1 MSVDR
6 MRPRLKA
13 SAFYVPVEGGVH
25 FQSGNR
31 SVLTLRGSSLHAWL
45 DRITPLLDGTHLLGE
60 LTAGLGE
67 ERKAMVVDLVG
78 ALHRHGLVKDLA
90 TDRPHGLTPA
100 EIATYAAEIAF
111 VDEFQDSAEH
121 RFERYRTS
129 RAVLVGAGLT
139 MESLVHSCLHSGL
152 RDIRA
157 FVSPEVPT
165 DLGLLD
171 EYARRGRDRDPA
183 QTITVE
189 PLPGSG
195 PAALRA
201 LASAGDVVLHV
212 SDLPSPER
220 AAQLDAAC
228 AAAGADLVQAVV
240 TGDEAWIGPVCRY
253 GEAHLRW
260 AAVWNRLTTRPL
272 PGTGPSR
279 YLSGPTASLV
289 ANHVVFMCFR
299 DRTGVAEPGPAVR
312 LELET
317 LRTGSHRVVPYAP
330 VAFSGEGVE
339 ARLRELDEGPE
350 VGDEEFAAR
359 VTTLI
364 DDRLGVLDLVTED
377 GLEQLPLR
385 VSKAVVTVP
394 GDAAPVE
401 VYGAALDLTTARCR
415 AARDALARYAAAP
428 GHVGAGDDNPASGR
442 PFGGPRRGVRLADGH
457 VVEVTGPASIV
468 AAEATWADAVEQA
481 LLTACADLAADL
493 AADVAGEPSP
503 SAGRRFPGVALR
515 DELLDEQAR
524 RYHEL
529 LLAGGERCHIYD
541 LGELLDLPLYA
552 FGLGGRV
559 VHYRAGV
566 TGADAIRDGLEC
578 LLLDLQARLTGLPE
592 LSRPARTDLPERV
605 RGAEPD
611 DAPASRDLLG
621 DPAKRRQVIAAR
633 LADHGRHLAVVP
645 LHADPAVTRVLPYL
659 AGLTPCDGTAR

>member
-45 DRITPLLDGTHLLGE
+45 DRITPLLDGTHLLSE

-67 ERKAMVVDLVG
+67 ERRAMVVDLVSV
-78 ALHRHGLVKDLA
+78 LHRHGLVKDLA
-90 TDRPHGLTPA
+90 TDRPHGLTAA
-100 EIATYAAEIAF
+100 EMATYAAEIAF

-152 RDIRA
+152 RDVRA
-157 FVSPEVPT
+157 FISPEVPT

-183 QTITVE
+183 QTLTVE

-201 LASAGDVVLHV
+201 VASAADVVLHV

-228 AAAGADLVQAVV
+228 GASGADLVHAVV
-240 TGDEAWIGPVCRY
+240 TGDEAWIGPVFRY
-253 GEAHLRW
+253 GEAHTRW

-279 YLSGPTASLV
+279 YLGGPTASLV
-289 ANHVVFMCFR
+289 ANHLVFMCFR

-312 LELET
+312 LDLET
-317 LRTGSHRVVPYAP
+317 LRTTSHRVVPYAP
-330 VAFSGEGVE
+330 VASSGKSVE

-359 VTTLI
+359 VTALI
-364 DDRLGVLDLVTED
+364 DDRLGVLDLVTEG

-394 GDAAPVE
+394 GDAAPIE

-428 GHVGAGDDNPASGR
+428 GHVGAGNDNAPSGR
-442 PFGGPRRGVRLADGH
+442 PPQGVRLADGH
-457 VVEVTGPASIV
+457 VVEVTAPASIV
-468 AAEATWADAVEQA
+468 AAGATWAGAVEQA
-481 LLTACADLAADL
+481 LLTACGDLAAEL
-493 AADVAGEPSP
+493 AADPAGESSP
-503 SAGRRFPGVALR
+503 SAGRRFPAVALR
-515 DELLDEQAR
+515 DELLDQQAR

-552 FGLGGRV
+552 FGLGDRV

-566 TGADAIRDGLEC
+566 TSADAIRDGLEC

-592 LSRPARTDLPERV
+592 LGRPARTDLPARM

-611 DAPASRDLLG
+611 DAPAAKDLLG
-621 DPAKRRQVIAAR
+621 EPAERRQVIAAR
-633 LADHGRHLAVVP
+633 LADHGRHLAVEP

-659 AGLTPCDGTAR
+659 AGLVPCDGAAR